1 MQTWQYHPAS
11 DFGLSWLQRLRRF
24 PRTPDLTAWGLRSL
38 SAVLLRSYLRT
49 VHRLT
54 VEGAEYLEQNESFAF
69 VANHASHLDAL
80 CLMAA
85 LPWSHVHH
93 AFPAAA
99 ADYWFRSAAGTVV
112 AAGMLNALA
121 MERQGNPRRSLAA
134 CRSVLTEPGNVL
146 ILFPEG
152 RRSPDGQM
160 LPFRPGIGFLLAGTE
175 HLVVPAYVSGTE
187 RALPRGRA
195 VPMPYPI
202 RLRVGPPR
210 RFAHVSAKREGYE
223 QVTAELEAAIRELQG
238 SARVK
243 STSPR
248 SRDRELD

>member
-1 MQTWQYHPAS
+1 VENWQYHPAS

-24 PRTPDLTAWGLRSL
+24 PRSPDLTAWGLRTV
-38 SAVLLRSYLRT
+38 SAMLLRSYLRT

-54 VEGAEYLEQNESFAF
+54 VEGEENLRQNESFAF

-85 LPWSHVHH
+85 LPWSHVHR

-99 ADYWFRSAAGTVV
+99 ADYWFSTAAGTVV

-134 CRSVLTEPGNVL
+134 CRSVLEEPGNVL

-152 RRSPDGQM
+152 RRSPDGRL
-160 LPFRPGIGFLLAGTE
+160 LPFRAGIGFLLAGTT
-175 HLVVPAYVSGTE
+175 HLVVPAYLAGTE
-187 RALPRGRA
+187 KALPRGRV
-195 VPMPYPI
+195 VPVPHPI
-202 RLRVGPPR
+202 RLRVGAPR
-210 RFAHVSAKREGYE
+210 RFGHLPAKREGYE
-223 QVTAELEAAIRELQG
+223 QVAAELEAAIRAL
-238 SARVK
+238 A
-243 STSPR
+243 P
-248 SRDRELD
+248 